1 MNSVDTEALAQ
12 TLMADEGFRGV
23 PYLDLGGTLTIGFGR
38 NLIAKPLTRL
48 QASRI
53 LFDDIND
60 TLSALDSRLS
70 WWRDLD
76 DVRQMVVANMA
87 FNLGISGLLGFP
99 LMLTALKAKDYETAA
114 REMCNS
120 TWAHQVGARAL
131 RLSNEMRTG
140 TR

>member
-1 MNSVDTEALAQ
+1 
-12 TLMADEGFRGV
+12 MADEGFRGV
-23 PYLDLGGTLTIGFGR
+23 PYLDNAGALTIGFGH
-38 NLIAKPLTRL
+38 NLIAKPLSKL

-53 LFDDIND
+53 LNDDIFD
-60 TLSALDSRLS
+60 TINALDSRLS

-87 FNLGISGLLGFP
+87 FNLGVTGLLGFP
-99 LMLTALKAKDYETAA
+99 KMLSALKAKDYETAA

-140 TR
+140 QR